1 MVQPQRLSDT
11 FLQLVRIDSPSR
23 EEQEIAD
30 FLKNQL
36 LDLGAE
42 VAFDKA
48 DESVGGTVGN
58 LIAWFPGKVDVA
70 PLLLSAHMDTVE
82 PGRGI
87 RPVFEDGIFRSSGD
101 TILGSD
107 DKSGIAIILEV
118 LRTLKETDIA
128 HGPVEVVFSVCEE
141 IGLLGAKHLDKNR
154 LKSRFGYVLDAWD
167 VHAVVTRAPAANR
180 FTFVVHGKESHAGA
194 EPEKGINAIVLAA
207 KAMARC
213 PDGRI
218 DSETTC
224 NIGRIEGGVATNIVP
239 GSVTVLAEAR
249 SHNPEKLKKLT
260 GEMVAAFENAVAEA
274 GGGEGIAFPRLEVH
288 VEEDFPHTCIPEDAP
303 VVSLAKK
310 AGEALGRVITT
321 RSVGGGSDANIF
333 FNHGID
339 ACAIGTG
346 MREVHTVREHVA
358 LADMVDCATLFVE
371 IIREHGQTGRKE
383 GL

>member
-1 MVQPQRLSDT
+1 MVQPQRLSDI

-30 FLKNQL
+30 FLKNELQN
-36 LDLGAE
+36 LGAE
-42 VAFDKA
+42 VVFDNA
-48 DESVGGTVGN
+48 GDTVGGTVGN
-58 LIAWFPGKVDVA
+58 LIAWFPGNVKVR

-82 PGRGI
+82 PGRGV
-87 RPVFEDGIFRSSGD
+87 RPRLEEGVFRRSGD

-118 LRTLKETDIA
+118 LRVLKETDVP

-141 IGLLGAKHLDKNR
+141 IGLLGAKALNKSR
-154 LKSRFGYVLDAWD
+154 LKSRLGYVLDAWD
-167 VHAVVTRAPAANR
+167 IHAIVTRAPAANR

-194 EPEKGINAIVLAA
+194 EPEKGINAIILAA

-218 DSETTC
+218 DHETTC
-224 NIGRIEGGVATNIVP
+224 NIGKIEGGVATNIVP
-239 GSVTVLAEAR
+239 GSVTILAEAR
-249 SHNPEKLKKLT
+249 SHDPEKLQKLSDELVT
-260 GEMVAAFENAVAEA
+260 AFQCAVAEA
-274 GGGEGIAFPRLEVH
+274 GGGEGIDFPRLEVR
-288 VEEDFPHTCIPEDAP
+288 VEEDFPHTRIPEDAP
-303 VVSLAKK
+303 VVLLAKQ
-310 AGEALGRVITT
+310 AGKNLGRAMTT

-339 ACAIGTG
+339 ACVIGTG
-346 MREVHTVREHVA
+346 MREVHTVREHVT
-358 LADMVDCATLFVE
+358 LSDMVDCAGLFVE
-371 IIREHGQTGRKE
+371 IIQEYTRIQQKE